1 MMMNIYVGN
10 LPYNTTADDLA
21 KLFEAFG
28 AVNKTIVIVDPQ
40 TGKSR
45 GFGFVEMPDP
55 KEGRQAIEELA
66 GKVYNGRHLTINE
79 ARKVRK
85 KSDSS
90 ARSSTPGNSP
100 PAMTTSKPPTPVITA
115 TEVPK
120 PRSHN
125 PTPPPPVP
133 PAGS

>member
-10 LPYNTTADDLA
+10 LPYTTTADDLA

-28 AVNKTIVIVDPQ
+28 AVNKTIIIVDPQ

-45 GFGFVEMPDP
+45 GFGFVEMPNHD
-55 KEGRQAIEELA
+55 EGNTAIKELA

-79 ARKVRK
+79 ARKTRK
-85 KSDSS
+85 KSASHHNAPS
-90 ARSSTPGNSP
+90 AESPAPSP
-100 PAMTTSKPPTPVITA
+100 PVMPRSETPTPIITA

-120 PRSHN
+120 PPLKN
-125 PTPPPPVP
+125 QPTPQPDQ
-133 PAGS
+133 